1 MTLQSASHGRGT
13 GTAQRWEE
21 PFSWEQ
27 QEQVLIRA
35 PDTSAAPAVLGAG
48 PEHHVSTHWSRSTAG
63 PGSAL
68 PLHPGSRGSSG
79 RLRFLLQQSNP
90 QVALSTSTHG
100 ENANTAVLLFME
112 IAQGVSVTWF
122 GELAQIAALIIAAKY
137 AESSFRV
144 PQ

>member
-1 MTLQSASHGRGT
+1 MTLQSASRGRGT

-48 PEHHVSTHWSRSTAG
+48 PEHPPEQKHCWARLC
-63 PGSAL
+63 SAL
-68 PLHPGSRGSSG
+68 PLRPGSRGSSG

-137 AESSFRV
+137 AESSFWV